1 MSRLAELRPL
11 HRGLKSNLGHQL
23 PSAHPLPCP
32 GQTAAWLAMVVEFSH
47 RGNLSLNLAEYETA
61 LAIPFSA
68 SFSLIAE
75 IWVAFTQVVCTATE
89 KR

>member
-23 PSAHPLPCP
+23 PSTPLLPC
-32 GQTAAWLAMVVEFSH
+32 GQTAARFAMVVESSH
-47 RGNLSLNLAEYETA
+47 RGNLSLSLAEYETA

-75 IWVAFTQVVCTATE
+75 IWVAFTRVVCTASE
-89 KR
+89 NR

>member
-1 MSRLAELRPL
+1 MSRRAELRPL

-23 PSAHPLPCP
+23 PSTHPLPC
-32 GQTAAWLAMVVEFSH
+32 GQMAAWLAMVVESSH

-75 IWVAFTQVVCTATE
+75 IWVAFARVVCTATE